1 MNAILYVRLL
11 FYASLCKLHFSI
23 LLLLHIK
30 QNFNFVL
37 FFYNKKNMKR
47 LFPPT
52 LNNPSKPH
60 FLAGCIFN
68 FRKLNFLFQNERLNE
83 CNEQVPQV
91 SGQGGSLIYMG
102 AYLEAD
108 LIIRLFGISFCS
120 ISCGYCRSIN
130 GTILGNDES
139 MASVVQL
146 QPVEDG
152 ATCDDW
158 TCQAGKPMQ
167 VGRQQL
173 SNRILQKWIICIQEM
188 YQ

>member
-23 LLLLHIK
+23 LLLLQIK

-37 FFYNKKNMKR
+37 LFDDKKNMKR

-83 CNEQVPQV
+83 CNE
-91 SGQGGSLIYMG
+91 
-102 AYLEAD
+102 
-108 LIIRLFGISFCS
+108 
-120 ISCGYCRSIN
+120 
-130 GTILGNDES
+130 
-139 MASVVQL
+139 
-146 QPVEDG
+146 
-152 ATCDDW
+152 
-158 TCQAGKPMQ
+158 
-167 VGRQQL
+167 
-173 SNRILQKWIICIQEM
+173 
-188 YQ
+188 